1 MAESQLQQEIRSA
14 RPFHSTSQEA
24 MIGVLRTA
32 DLLRRHL
39 EVAMGA
45 ADITPQ
51 QYNVL
56 RILRGAGPDGLPT
69 LTIGTRMV
77 ERAPGVTRLLDRL
90 ERRGLVA
97 RQRSAPDRR
106 QVVCTL
112 TEAGRRLLATLDAPV
127 HAADESALDMLTDAE
142 RRQLVALLDRVRS
155 VLDTRL
161 ATGDAPATD

>member
-77 ERAPGVTRLLDRL
+77 ERDPGVTRLLDRWSGAAWSRGSA
-90 ERRGLVA
+90 RRPIAG
-97 RQRSAPDRR
+97 RWSAPLPRR
-106 QVVCTL
+106 AAGCSPRSTPPCTRP
-112 TEAGRRLLATLDAPV
+112 TRAP
-127 HAADESALDMLTDAE
+127 STC
-142 RRQLVALLDRVRS
+142 
-155 VLDTRL
+155 
-161 ATGDAPATD
+161 

>member
-1 MAESQLQQEIRSA
+1 MAESQLQQEIRSS
-14 RPFHSTSQEA
+14 RPFHSSSQEA

-39 EVAMGA
+39 ELAMGA

-56 RILRGAGPDGLPT
+56 RILRGAGAGGLPT

-90 ERRGLVA
+90 ERRGLVV
-97 RQRSAPDRR
+97 RQRSNPDRR

-112 TEAGRRLLATLDAPV
+112 TDAGRRLLAELDAPV
-127 HAADESALDMLTDAE
+127 HRADEAALDMLSDAE
-142 RRQLVALLDRVRS
+142 RRQLVALLDRVRT
-155 VLDTRL
+155 VLAERL
-161 ATGDAPATD
+161 GDETVDPA